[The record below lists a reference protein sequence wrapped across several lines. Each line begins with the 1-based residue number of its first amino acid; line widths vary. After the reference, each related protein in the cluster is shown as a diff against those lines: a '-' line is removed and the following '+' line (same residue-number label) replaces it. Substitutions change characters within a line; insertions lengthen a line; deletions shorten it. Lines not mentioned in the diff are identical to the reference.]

1 MSTFFFSKKQEHLK
15 VDIHFPMILIVL
27 KLLVSRKTTSSP
39 LPPPPFPSSPLLPPP
54 SPFSSRW
61 YRFLLCI
68 PSWPKTGC
76 VD

>member
-39 LPPPPFPSSPLLPPP
+39 LPPPAFPPSPLLPLPLP
-54 SPFSSRW
+54 LFFTLVQVLAMYPQ
-61 YRFLLCI
+61 LA
-68 PSWPKTGC
+68 
-76 VD
+76 